1 MHLYSINIHFLKQ
14 FAIDNNRGNSAQ
26 NIWDETTA
34 QIEGSN
40 QKKREMCKGHKFTL
54 SADTGN
60 SLEQKKIQ
68 LLLTY

>member
-34 QIEGSN
+34 
-40 QKKREMCKGHKFTL
+40 
-54 SADTGN
+54 
-60 SLEQKKIQ
+60 
-68 LLLTY
+68 